1 VRQNFS
7 INHCDSFI
15 IPIHYTDGA
24 SVKHFLTDVLYNA
37 MAVPML
43 HIAFFI
49 AALVNKKAR
58 LRRNGVEQ
66 TWRTLADARKL
77 PTLAESGQR
86 IWFHAASMGEFEQ
99 VKPIIEQ
106 IKLHAPSVQIVV
118 SFFSPSGYEHQKNYA
133 LADVVVYLPLDSKQA
148 AKRFLDYVQPSC
160 AVFARYD
167 LWQNMLL
174 ALKARSIPTIL
185 VAATLNE
192 QSLLLRFSAG
202 RTYLHR
208 VYDLLTSVYTSG
220 ASETAK
226 FERLGITTPIVTS
239 ADTRFDRIAAQV
251 ALAQKEGTES
261 LGLSESLFA
270 EDDVVLVL
278 GSSWKPDE
286 DCIVEAVQRL
296 ETSLQKRLRLIVVPH
311 EPSEA
316 GIARLCKIF
325 PNSECL
331 SALQGNNTL
340 LAPSRH
346 IIVDSVGKLLR
357 LYALADAAYIG
368 GGFGQGVHSVA
379 EPAGYG
385 LPLAAGANIGRA
397 RDAIVLEKRGALT
410 LIRSVDDAYQWL
422 STILQ
427 SPKSREIQGS
437 IARQYIQ
444 EGLGWSEQI
453 AHAVISATKESN
465 M

>member
-1 VRQNFS
+1 
-7 INHCDSFI
+7 
-15 IPIHYTDGA
+15 
-24 SVKHFLTDVLYNA
+24 
-37 MAVPML
+37 ML
-43 HIAFFI
+43 HIAFFM

-58 LRRNGVEQ
+58 LRRSGVRQ
-66 TWRTLADARKL
+66 AWRTLADVRKL
-77 PTLAESGQR
+77 PTLVESEKR

-106 IKLHAPSVQIVV
+106 IKLSAPTVQIVV

-133 LADVVVYLPLDSKQA
+133 MADVTVYLPLDSKRA

-174 ALKARSIPTIL
+174 ALKSRSIPTIL

-192 QSLLLRFSAG
+192 QSLLLRFNAG
-202 RTYLHR
+202 RTYLR
-208 VYDLLTSVYTSG
+208 GVYDLLTSIYTAG
-220 ASETAK
+220 ETETVK
-226 FERLGITTPIVTS
+226 FERLGITTPIMTS

-251 ALAQKEGTES
+251 ALAQKEGTQS
-261 LGLSESLFA
+261 LGLSESFFA

-286 DCIVEAVQRL
+286 DCIVEAAHRL
-296 ETSLQKRLRLIVVPH
+296 ETSLQQRLRLIIVPH
-311 EPSEA
+311 EPTEA
-316 GIARLCKIF
+316 AIARLRKLL
-325 PNSECL
+325 PNSVCL
-331 SALQGNNTL
+331 SALQGNDTL
-340 LAPSRH
+340 LVPSQH

-385 LPLAAGANIGRA
+385 IPLASGANIGRA
-397 RDAIVLEKRGALT
+397 RDAIALHSKGALT
-410 LIRSVDDAYQWL
+410 LIRTPDDAYQWL
-422 STILQ
+422 STMLQ
-427 SPKSREIQGS
+427 SPEIREKQGL
-437 IARQYIQ
+437 IAHHYIHA
-444 EGLGWSEQI
+444 EIGWSERI
-453 AHAVISATKESN
+453 ARIILNGSNIGGNKSSASVV
-465 M
+465 

>member
-1 VRQNFS
+1 
-7 INHCDSFI
+7 
-15 IPIHYTDGA
+15 
-24 SVKHFLTDVLYNA
+24 
-37 MAVPML
+37 ML

-49 AALVNKKAR
+49 TALVNKKAR
-58 LRRNGVEQ
+58 LRRSGVRQ
-66 TWRTLADARKL
+66 TWRILADTRKL
-77 PTLAESGQR
+77 STLAESEQR

-99 VKPIIEQ
+99 VKPIIEE
-106 IKLHAPSVQIVV
+106 IKLSAPTVQIVV

-133 LADVVVYLPLDSKQA
+133 LADVVVYLPLDSKRA

-174 ALKARSIPTIL
+174 GLKARSIPTIL

-192 QSLLLRFSAG
+192 RSFLLRFRAG
-202 RTYLHR
+202 RTYLR
-208 VYDLLTSVYTSG
+208 NVYDLLTSIYTAG
-220 ASETAK
+220 ASETVK
-226 FERLGITTPIVTS
+226 FERLGITTPLMTGT
-239 ADTRFDRIAAQV
+239 DTRFDRIAAQV
-251 ALAQKEGTES
+251 ALAQKEGTQS
-261 LGLSESLFA
+261 LGLRESFFA

-286 DCIVEAVQRL
+286 DCIIEAAHRL
-296 ETSLQKRLRLIVVPH
+296 KTSLQQRLRLIIVPH
-311 EPSEA
+311 EPTEA
-316 GIARLCKIF
+316 AIERLRKLI

-331 SALQGNNTL
+331 SALLGNDTL

-385 LPLAAGANIGRA
+385 IPLASGANIGRA
-397 RDAIVLEKRGALT
+397 RDAIALQSKGALT
-410 LIRSVDDAYQWL
+410 LIRTPDDAYQWL
-422 STILQ
+422 STMLQ
-427 SPKSREIQGS
+427 SPEIREKQGL
-437 IARQYIQ
+437 IAHHYIHA
-444 EGLGWSEQI
+444 ELGWSEKI
-453 AHAVISATKESN
+453 ARVILNDDSIDGNKSTPSVV
-465 M
+465 

>member
-1 VRQNFS
+1 M
-7 INHCDSFI
+7 
-15 IPIHYTDGA
+15 
-24 SVKHFLTDVLYNA
+24 KHFLTDVLYNA
-37 MAVPML
+37 MAVPIL

-58 LRRNGVEQ
+58 LRRRGVQQ
-66 TWRTLADARKL
+66 TWRILADGSKI
-77 PTLAESGQR
+77 PTLVEGEKR

-99 VKPIIEQ
+99 VKPIIERIKFHSPTIQ
-106 IKLHAPSVQIVV
+106 IIV
-118 SFFSPSGYEHQKNYA
+118 SFFSPSGYEHQKNYE
-133 LADVVVYLPLDSKQA
+133 LADVVVYLPLDSKRA
-148 AKRFLDYVQPSC
+148 AKRFLDYVQPSY

-192 QSLLLRFSAG
+192 QSLLLRFRAG
-202 RTYLHR
+202 RTYLR
-208 VYDLLTSVYTSG
+208 GVYKLLTSIYTAG
-220 ASETAK
+220 ASETVK
-226 FERLGITTPIVTS
+226 FERLGITTPIITS

-251 ALAQKEGTES
+251 ALTQVALAQEALAHGEGMQS
-261 LGLSESLFA
+261 LGLSESFFA

-286 DCIVEAVQRL
+286 DCIIEAAHRL
-296 ETSLQKRLRLIVVPH
+296 ETSLQQRLRFIIVPH
-311 EPSEA
+311 EPTEA
-316 GIARLCKIF
+316 AIARLRKLL

-331 SALQGNNTL
+331 SALQGNDTL
-340 LAPSRH
+340 LVPSQH

-385 LPLAAGANIGRA
+385 IPLASGTNIGRA
-397 RDAIVLEKRGALT
+397 RDAIALQSKDALT
-410 LIRSVDDAYQWL
+410 LIRTPDDAYQWL
-422 STILQ
+422 STMLQ
-427 SPKSREIQGS
+427 SPETREKQGS
-437 IARQYIQ
+437 IAHQYIHA
-444 EGLGWSEQI
+444 ELGWSEKI
-453 AHAVISATKESN
+453 ARVILNDDSIDGNKRPASIV
-465 M
+465 